1 MEISQ
6 QSNKKRRWATKYM
19 NRRFTEEIHTQV
31 VNKYIHD
38 RMFSKSVAIREN
50 ENQNEILIHIY
61 QNGSFSFSN
70 ILYIY
75 SRETQKE
82 RQRHRQREE
91 KQAPCKKPDV
101 GLNPGNP
108 GSGPVQR

>member
-1 MEISQ
+1 
-6 QSNKKRRWATKYM
+6 M

-75 SRETQKE
+75 SRETQ
-82 RQRHRQREE
+82 REAE
-91 KQAPCKKPDV
+91 TQAEGEAGYLQGAHCRTRSQDSKITT
-101 GLNPGNP
+101 
-108 GSGPVQR
+108 